1 MKRIIFIA
9 ALALLSC
16 SAKKSAAQVAMLTSE
31 CPKDGTCSIE
41 LFENKSIAVKKD
53 EFGSLYYSLE
63 DNASTR
69 VAKYTYTRQVKGE
82 IQDAGYR
89 EEVIIELKNGND
101 TGEPNQ
107 SAPLLFGRFC
117 FCRGQTGYY
126 KISHRDLSITKKSN
140 VQTVDLDF
148 KIDEVPQIIKHITF
162 TLK

>member
-1 MKRIIFIA
+1 MD
-9 ALALLSC
+9 
-16 SAKKSAAQVAMLTSE
+16 KSYVNS
-31 CPKDGTCSIE
+31 G
-41 LFENKSIAVKKD
+41 LFN
-53 EFGSLYYSLE
+53 
-63 DNASTR
+63 
-69 VAKYTYTRQVKGE
+69 Q
-82 IQDAGYR
+82 
-89 EEVIIELKNGND
+89 EVIIELKNGND